1 MTLTIEDKQSF
12 IKERI
17 ETFKGKYEEFRD
29 KSDDFVF
36 TALCVKSYF
45 FRNPNINITGQQLL
59 DIVVDGTND
68 GGCDALLVNNDE
80 DASELIFC
88 QSKYTK
94 TTSNDEVKDAVHKL
108 MDFSLMMQA
117 GNYGNV
123 NEKAKRQYVILNNNN
138 DIGEESKNQFY
149 FFTIAPQKSMKTE
162 AIKKVFNDTFK
173 NNSLYE
179 LHIEYLG
186 DVYQAISEAESIRG
200 SIEEDCITI
209 EGDNCLTYNDQQAA
223 IVNISAFSLNEL
235 FIKYGNNLLAQNLR
249 YYFKSKSIDEQ
260 IKNTIINEPTSFWY
274 RNNGITVICD
284 DFNMTSATRIKLNNF
299 SIINGGQTTTLIG
312 KSKNIDRNHDFYL
325 TCKIIK
331 NPGSTDAEK
340 SDFVLRIA
348 QATNSQKPISPS
360 DLKANLPEQ
369 ISLSKSFMN
378 LGIQYT
384 IKKGEK
390 PKAGYTEKYQN
401 LNISKA
407 GKLGLAGL
415 FQLPAS
421 SRNKPSLMYKDRF
434 YNPLF
439 LNPDGRK
446 ALFLKDLLYIEY
458 VFNSAFLPSLTAQY
472 KDDPTKTD
480 LIGFA
485 SNSRTICLAFSAFA
499 SRYLNGNFD
508 KNFVATLMDR
518 SLEVGSY
525 DRFFYDTF
533 SNLGN
538 QLGVFNDDYS
548 KMNLDHISDS
558 LFSLFHELCVRGN
571 VLFKAA
577 KMNDAALTPTNFLK
591 KDENYFMI
599 ITNSWDDLEP
609 AINKCSDIFKR

>member
-179 LHIEYLG
+179 LHIEYLD

-390 PKAGYTEKYQN
+390 PKAGYTEK
-401 LNISKA
+401 
-407 GKLGLAGL
+407 
-415 FQLPAS
+415 
-421 SRNKPSLMYKDRF
+421 
-434 YNPLF
+434 
-439 LNPDGRK
+439 
-446 ALFLKDLLYIEY
+446 
-458 VFNSAFLPSLTAQY
+458 
-472 KDDPTKTD
+472 
-480 LIGFA
+480 
-485 SNSRTICLAFSAFA
+485 
-499 SRYLNGNFD
+499 
-508 KNFVATLMDR
+508 
-518 SLEVGSY
+518 
-525 DRFFYDTF
+525 
-533 SNLGN
+533 
-538 QLGVFNDDYS
+538 
-548 KMNLDHISDS
+548 
-558 LFSLFHELCVRGN
+558 
-571 VLFKAA
+571 
-577 KMNDAALTPTNFLK
+577 
-591 KDENYFMI
+591 
-599 ITNSWDDLEP
+599 
-609 AINKCSDIFKR
+609 